1 MYNSSPITSGNAPQA
16 STDGR
21 SSIGSGVAEETGD
34 ALVVRGQNEWGCSWE
49 IPRYYHDPRRQRP
62 DYFLSLPWV
71 LGSPMKSFPFLK
83 GRGGQ

>member
-1 MYNSSPITSGNAPQA
+1 MYNASPITSGNAPEA
-16 STDGR
+16 STDGS
-21 SSIGSGVAEETGD
+21 SSIGSGVPGGD
-34 ALVVRGQNEWGCSWE
+34 GGCLVLRGQNEWGCSWE

-71 LGSPMKSFPFLK
+71 LGSPMKSFPFLE

>member
-1 MYNSSPITSGNAPQA
+1 MDDFVEIQLTCIMHLRLRLATPPRPRRTAAG
-16 STDGR
+16 
-21 SSIGSGVAEETGD
+21 IGSGVAEETGD

-71 LGSPMKSFPFLK
+71 LGSP
-83 GRGGQ
+83 